1 MKRIKQSL
9 IFFTAAS
16 AFTFISGCSTESKNL
31 KPSDFSAVP
40 RVEKEVKVVNAADAV
55 KNGMFNYIPDPAIMS
70 AYRDYITT
78 GKDNVVNTDG
88 FIAYPFNPAYEPVI
102 PAMPLQAVDI
112 ELEPGEKIQP
122 DGIAMGDTQ
131 RWTYTILMSYNNNIP
146 VEHLIF
152 KPKMWDIAT
161 NIIIGTNMRTYHFGL
176 VSVKNAT
183 VKQVKFWYPDEM
195 QKKAQEFIASQS
207 SQAGQGSISSD
218 GQNSSVIA
226 DVPNINIHNLNFD
239 YSISGDDPEWKPV
252 RIFSD
257 GVHTYIQFPKEIIN
271 EDMPVLYV
279 YKNSEKQLVNYRAKG
294 NYFVVDGIF
303 PEMVLILG
311 RPGYFFN
318 LWDNRQQA
326 VYITNNKMA

>member
-1 MKRIKQSL
+1 MKRKKL
-9 IFFTAAS
+9 CYLAVVGAAIFLGGCAS
-16 AFTFISGCSTESKNL
+16 ERKMVN
-31 KPSDFSAVP
+31 PSDFSAVP
-40 RVEKEVKVVNAADAV
+40 KIEKEVKVVNAADSV
-55 KNGMFNYIPDPAIMS
+55 KAGIFNYIPDPEIMK
-70 AYRDYITT
+70 AYREYVTT
-78 GKDNVVNTDG
+78 GKDNVVDTNG
-88 FIAYPFNPAYEPVI
+88 FIAYPYSASYEPVI

-131 RWTYTILMSYNNNIP
+131 RWTYTILLSYNNGIP
-146 VEHLIF
+146 VQHIIF
-152 KPKMWDIAT
+152 KPKDWNIAT
-161 NIIIGTNMRTYHFGL
+161 NIIVGTNLRTYHFGI

-183 VKQVKFWYPDEM
+183 VKQVKFWYPEEM
-195 QKKAQEFIASQS
+195 QKKADAFIASQS
-207 SQAGQGSISSD
+207 KSADTGNSTDEGS
-218 GQNSSVIA
+218 SSVIA

-239 YSISGDDPEWKPV
+239 YSMSGDDPVWKPV

-257 GVHTYIQFPKEIIN
+257 GIHTYLQFPKDIVN
-271 EDMPVLYV
+271 QDMPILYV
-279 YKNSEKQLVNYRAKG
+279 YKDSEKQLVNYRVKG

-326 VYITNNKMA
+326 VYITNNKMAS